1 MHTRWESGYCHPEGR
16 QKGCTDTVAQFTTCT
31 VLSSS
36 FPSVVAVLALFDL
49 ERLLADNEQ
58 VELLREVRDLLRV
71 IAEPALAKRDE
82 RLRIALT
89 SIVGKSKQKAKAVL
103 LMDGLRSQLAIREAT
118 GMDSGNLSRLAKELR
133 SKELIG
139 ADDKP
144 KLVISIPPNFF
155 ENSEKHG

>member
-1 MHTRWESGYCHPEGR
+1 VT
-16 QKGCTDTVAQFTTCT
+16 
-31 VLSSS
+31 
-36 FPSVVAVLALFDL
+36 
-49 ERLLADNEQ
+49 LADNEQ

-82 RLRIALT
+82 RLRISLT
-89 SIVGKSKQKAKAVL
+89 TAVGKSKQKAKAVL
-103 LMDGLRSQLAIREAT
+103 LMDGSRNQVAIREAT
-118 GMDSGNLSRLAKELR
+118 GMDPGNFSRLTKELR

-155 ENSEKHG
+155 ENSEKQSG

>member
-1 MHTRWESGYCHPEGR
+1 VAALAPFES
-16 QKGCTDTVAQFTTCT
+16 
-31 VLSSS
+31 
-36 FPSVVAVLALFDL
+36 

-58 VELLREVRDLLRV
+58 IELLREVRDLLRI

-82 RLRIALT
+82 RLRASLT

-103 LMDGLRSQLAIREAT
+103 LMDGSRTQLAIREST
-118 GMDSGNLSRLAKELR
+118 GIDPGNLSRLAKELR

-139 ADDKP
+139 NDDKP

-155 ENSEKHG
+155 EDSEKRNG

>member
-1 MHTRWESGYCHPEGR
+1 VT
-16 QKGCTDTVAQFTTCT
+16 
-31 VLSSS
+31 
-36 FPSVVAVLALFDL
+36 
-49 ERLLADNEQ
+49 LADNEQ

-82 RLRIALT
+82 RLRASLT
-89 SIVGKSKQKAKAVL
+89 TIVGKSKQKAKAVI
-103 LMDGLRSQLAIREAT
+103 LMDGSRNQLAIREAA

-144 KLVISIPPNFF
+144 KLTISIPPDFF
-155 ENSEKHG
+155 ENPEKENG

>member
-1 MHTRWESGYCHPEGR
+1 LH
-16 QKGCTDTVAQFTTCT
+16 
-31 VLSSS
+31 SSQRIQYYWLLPRGTKS
-36 FPSVVAVLALFDL
+36 FSAVCIGVT
-49 ERLLADNEQ
+49 LADNEQ

-82 RLRIALT
+82 RLRISLT
-89 SIVGKSKQKAKAVL
+89 TVVGKSKQKAKAVL
-103 LMDGLRSQLAIREAT
+103 LMDGSRNQLAIREAT
-118 GMDSGNLSRLAKELR
+118 GMDPGNLSRLAKELR

-155 ENSEKHG
+155 EDSEKQNG